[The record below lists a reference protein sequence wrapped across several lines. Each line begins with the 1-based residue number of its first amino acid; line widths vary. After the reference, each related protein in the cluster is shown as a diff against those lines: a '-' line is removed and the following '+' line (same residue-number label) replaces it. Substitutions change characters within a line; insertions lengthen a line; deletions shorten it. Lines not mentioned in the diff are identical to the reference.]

1 MKLTTASCILFFFA
15 VPSLMAQSNEI
26 ELDPVTVTT
35 SLAEVKSSKTGRNLI
50 IVSGT
55 QLLQMPV
62 HSVDE
67 LLRYLP
73 GIEVQSRGPMGV
85 QSNITLRGGTFQQV
99 LILLD
104 GIRLNDPLT
113 GHFNSYIPIAP
124 NEIDRIEILK
134 GASSA
139 IHGTEAVGGVV
150 HIITKS
156 FTAKKDRIERKI
168 TGAVT
173 LGEYGLVN
181 LHAGAFWQKNKTAI
195 SGGIMRNTADGQP
208 QRGTNGFFSL
218 NTFSASLKHHFNS
231 YWSIAARSSIDHRD
245 FSAQNF
251 FTTLLS
257 DTATETVSTNWNHVQ
272 LSYQKSNHR
281 FSADIGYKQAKDE
294 FRLRKS
300 VPANLNRSQLLQLLL
315 QHEIKFNDKTS
326 VTYGAQSLLRNIR
339 SNDRGNHL
347 VHQSAVFLTLQHQY
361 KNWQL
366 NPAVRLDYH
375 EKAGWE
381 LVPQINLSYKSG
393 SIQWRGMAGK
403 TTRDAD
409 FTERFNN
416 FQRNPVPTGNRIG
429 NPNLYAETSFS
440 YELGADYF
448 LNNVLKVS
456 GTWFQRFHSG
466 LIDWVR
472 TPFAQM
478 PRTENLMPGGIY
490 FLSKNIGR
498 VNSYGVEIDLQFQQQ
513 INDNQY
519 VQFSTGVITLRSKS
533 NDTIP
538 SLYISNHARLLT
550 NFSALY
556 RVKSFSFSANGL
568 YKKRRPQIAS
578 SIDAEISRSC
588 TVINL
593 RMEKSIAN
601 GKISAFVQADNI
613 FNVRYQDILGSMM
626 PRRWWM
632 SGIKLTL

>member
-1 MKLTTASCILFFFA
+1 
-15 VPSLMAQSNEI
+15 MAQSNEI

-35 SLAEVKSSKTGRNLI
+35 SLAEVKSSKSGRNII
-50 IVSGT
+50 IVSGN
-55 QLLQMPV
+55 QLRQMPV
-62 HSVDE
+62 HSIDE

-156 FTAKKDRIERKI
+156 FTAKRDLTERKI
-168 TGAVT
+168 TGVAT
-173 LGEYGLVN
+173 MGEYGLINV
-181 LHAGAFWQKNKTAI
+181 HAGAFWQKNKTAI
-195 SGGIMRNTADGQP
+195 SGGIMRNAANGQP

-218 NTFSASLKHHFNS
+218 NTISASLKHHFNTH
-231 YWSIAARSSIDHRD
+231 WSIAVRSSMDHRD

-257 DTATETVSTNWNHVQ
+257 DTATEIVSSNWNHLQ
-272 LSYQKSNHR
+272 LSYHKLNHR
-281 FSADIGYKQAKDE
+281 FSADIGYKQSKDE

-315 QHEIKFNDKTS
+315 QHEIKFAEKTS
-326 VTYGAQSLLRNIR
+326 LTYGTQSLLRTIR
-339 SNDRGNHL
+339 SNDRGNHQ
-347 VHQSAVFLTLQHQY
+347 VHQSAVFLTLQHQHH
-361 KNWQL
+361 NWQF

-375 EKAGWE
+375 ENAGWE

-393 SIQWRGMAGK
+393 NIQWRGMAGK

-416 FQRNPVPTGNRIG
+416 FQRNPVPSGNRIG
-429 NPNLYAETSFS
+429 NPNLYAETSLS

-456 GTWFQRFHSG
+456 ATWFQRFHGG

-478 PRTENLMPGGIY
+478 PRTENLIPGGIY

-498 VNSYGVEIDLQFQQQ
+498 VNSFGAEVDLQYQQQ
-513 INDNQY
+513 INEDHY
-519 VQFSTGVITLRSKS
+519 LQFSAGTITMRSKA

-538 SLYISNHARLLT
+538 SLYISNHAQLLT
-550 NFSALY
+550 NFSILY
-556 RVKSFSFSANGL
+556 RFKSLSLSANGL
-568 YKKRRPQIAS
+568 YKKRRPQVAS
-578 SIDAEISRSC
+578 NIDAEISRTY

-593 RMEKSIAN
+593 RIEKSIAK
-601 GKISAFVQADNI
+601 GKISAFIQADNI